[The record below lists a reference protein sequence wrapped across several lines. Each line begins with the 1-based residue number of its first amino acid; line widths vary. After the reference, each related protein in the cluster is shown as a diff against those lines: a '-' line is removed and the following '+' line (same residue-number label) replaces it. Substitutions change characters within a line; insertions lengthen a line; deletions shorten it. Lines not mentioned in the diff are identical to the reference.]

1 VDQGSPDGPAAALAR
16 LQDALNRRDLEA
28 FVACF
33 APDYRSEQP
42 IHPSRVF
49 AGRDR
54 VRANWSAIF
63 GSVPDFGSVLV
74 ASATDGTTA
83 WAEWHWFGTR
93 VDGAAY
99 RRRGVTVFGVG
110 GDGLIDWGRLY
121 MEPVE
126 ESGVGIE
133 ETIRRATGRA

>member
-1 VDQGSPDGPAAALAR
+1 MDQRSPDGPAEALAR
-16 LQDALNRRDLEA
+16 LQDALSRRDLEA

-33 APDYRSEQP
+33 ASDYRSEQP
-42 IHPSRVF
+42 VHPARVF

-63 GSVPDFGSVLV
+63 GGVPDFGSELV
-74 ASATDGTTA
+74 ASATDDTTA
-83 WAEWHWFGTR
+83 WAEWRWSGTR

-110 GDGLIDWGRLY
+110 SDGLIAWGRLY

-126 ESGVGIE
+126 EGGVGIE